1 MKNIKLKYVIT
12 ILLMLSGIMAICF
25 DSLSKGFVTFAP
37 YGVDEYVYLRD
48 MQGSSDDD
56 SVLIGFFGIISI
68 IISIIIFFIKNVI
81 YVVRIGFLT
90 FLFLFIMALLTGND
104 PINQLVINTI
114 QYDHNIYLILWCT
127 FLFFYTIFLV
137 VLNIK
142 QK

>member
-1 MKNIKLKYVIT
+1 
-12 ILLMLSGIMAICF
+12 MLSGIMAICF

>member
-104 PINQLVINTI
+104 SINQLVINTI